1 MEGRPVIQAVLPAE
15 IQQREPVAEHQ
26 QMALPGLHR
35 VPEGPVQ
42 VRQLPEIGREP
53 VLILLGVGGVRL
65 GQGVGDDPA
74 QVHGDAGGG
83 PDVLVV
89 LNLLLMA
96 VVVVAVMLVMGVFV
110 VIVTALH
117 ALGEL
122 LPQDVGV
129 VHHVHHGAD
138 ALPGGVQ
145 DVVHPGLAFA
155 AVADEHVRLGNAD
168 HVQGRGLKAVG
179 LTARRYQQVW
189 LHPVAADGPDE
200 VVIGEQGAHHMQ
212 FAGVLLPPAGGA
224 PGQGQRRRQQ
234 QAQGLHAISFHGSL
248 PSYGLS
254 KGPQIYII
262 QEKPPNRKLFLRRQ
276 GPRRCRGPCFTLGCF
291 FLLPLR
297 QAEVWA

>member
-1 MEGRPVIQAVLPAE
+1 MEGRPVVQAVLPAE

-26 QMALPGLHR
+26 QMPLPGLHR

-42 VRQLPEIGREP
+42 VRQLTEIGREP

-110 VIVTALH
+110 VVVTALH

-129 VHHVHHGAD
+129 IHHVHHGAD

-179 LTARRYQQVW
+179 LTARRYQQIW

-200 VVIGEQGAHHMQ
+200 VVIGEQGAHHLQ

-234 QAQGLHAISFHGSL
+234 QAQGLHAISFHGFL
-248 PSYGLS
+248 PS
-254 KGPQIYII
+254 
-262 QEKPPNRKLFLRRQ
+262 
-276 GPRRCRGPCFTLGCF
+276 
-291 FLLPLR
+291 
-297 QAEVWA
+297 

>member
-1 MEGRPVIQAVLPAE
+1 
-15 IQQREPVAEHQ
+15 
-26 QMALPGLHR
+26 
-35 VPEGPVQ
+35 
-42 VRQLPEIGREP
+42 
-53 VLILLGVGGVRL
+53 
-65 GQGVGDDPA
+65 
-74 QVHGDAGGG
+74 
-83 PDVLVV
+83 
-89 LNLLLMA
+89 
-96 VVVVAVMLVMGVFV
+96 MGVFV

-200 VVIGEQGAHHMQ
+200 DA
-212 FAGVLLPPAGGA
+212 
-224 PGQGQRRRQQ
+224 
-234 QAQGLHAISFHGSL
+234 AIEEL
-248 PSYGLS
+248 T
-254 KGPQIYII
+254 
-262 QEKPPNRKLFLRRQ
+262 KL
-276 GPRRCRGPCFTLGCF
+276 CKD
-291 FLLPLR
+291 
-297 QAEVWA
+297 A

>member
-1 MEGRPVIQAVLPAE
+1 M
-15 IQQREPVAEHQ
+15 
-26 QMALPGLHR
+26 
-35 VPEGPVQ
+35 
-42 VRQLPEIGREP
+42 
-53 VLILLGVGGVRL
+53 ILLGVGGVRL

-200 VVIGEQGAHHMQ
+200 VVVGEQGAHHLQ
-212 FAGVLLPPAGGA
+212 SAGVLLPPAGGA

-234 QAQGLHAISFHGSL
+234 QAQGLHAISFHGFL
-248 PSYGLS
+248 PS
-254 KGPQIYII
+254 
-262 QEKPPNRKLFLRRQ
+262 
-276 GPRRCRGPCFTLGCF
+276 
-291 FLLPLR
+291 
-297 QAEVWA
+297 